1 MKKKESPKRRKTGKE
16 RKVNVSKPKRA
27 ANRRNQKIFSSESE
41 EEEKTVANKKTAKKN
56 TVNSKESP
64 TLKDPAVTDEK
75 TETEN
80 TTSSSTKDVTTRQ
93 TILKLDSVEELLR
106 KRREVK
112 QKMEAKKTSTV
123 SKTRAK
129 G

>member
-1 MKKKESPKRRKTGKE
+1 MGKE

-27 ANRRNQKIFSSESE
+27 ANRRNQKIFTSESE
-41 EEEKTVANKKTAKKN
+41 EENTVANKKTAKKN
-56 TVNSKESP
+56 IVNPKESS
-64 TLKDPAVTDEK
+64 TSKDSALTDK